1 MWGAEVEREIRVR
14 VLGCWAK
21 ELRLYP
27 TRSEGSLKGL
37 KSGEMC
43 PDMSSG
49 KNILDA
55 VGNRLGKVGGKEAK

>member
-1 MWGAEVEREIRVR
+1 MVR

-21 ELRLYP
+21 ELGLPP

-43 PDMSSG
+43 PDLSFG
-49 KNILDA
+49 KTFWMQWVIDWE
-55 VGNRLGKVGGKEAK
+55 RWGGKEAKYKAIAIVP